1 MFFFSSRRRHTSC
14 ALVTVVQT
22 CALPISLRFAITDSW
37 AMPMVQT
44 EEGRPI
50 QGIIPEVMTR
60 LATQVGM
67 PAQFHVLARA
77 RLDNAMKHGELGR
90 ASWRE
95 RECQYV

>member
-1 MFFFSSRRRHTSC
+1 MLAEQGRNCIRC
-14 ALVTVVQT
+14 ARLICLSLGLGPDCRQDFAPSGEFMRSAMG
-22 CALPISLRFAITDSW
+22 ALLLMGSGCFAAETPLRFAITDSW

-67 PAQFHVLARA
+67 PAQ
-77 RLDNAMKHGELGR
+77 
-90 ASWRE
+90 
-95 RECQYV
+95 